1 MDRHPRHGNAPRH
14 RHHLTTRKFRN
25 QKQPSGNRRLFLCE
39 EICEVA
45 AGDRRRLRCAHIF
58 CHSIGGDA
66 AAARPADLDAESAL
80 GRAAA
85 PQLPDSR
92 RRMQKPRKFASSC
105 IGIQRCGFSWID
117 RRKTDVYEE
126 NHPEGWFSTL
136 AVRGTFHCSRQTCGF
151 GCRIRARASSR
162 IPIRQATERG

>member
-39 EICEVA
+39 ESCEVA
-45 AGDRRRLRCAHIF
+45 AGASPHPTVCIIL
-58 CHSIGGDA
+58 HSYFSHRSRQTCRFGCRI
-66 AAARPADLDAESAL
+66 
-80 GRAAA
+80 RAPPLFA

-136 AVRGTFHCSRQTCGF
+136 AVRGTLYHENIRFSPVGLR
-151 GCRIRARASSR
+151 RIRLSLTSR
-162 IPIRQATERG
+162 WCST

>member
-1 MDRHPRHGNAPRH
+1 MDRHSRHGNAPRH
-14 RHHLTTRKFRN
+14 RHHLTARKFRN

-45 AGDRRRLRCAHIF
+45 AGDRRRLRYVSFYLYIL
-58 CHSIGGDA
+58 SA
-66 AAARPADLDAESAL
+66 AAAGPADLDAEFAL

>member
-14 RHHLTTRKFRN
+14 RHHLNPSKRKN
-25 QKQPSGNRRLFLCE
+25 
-39 EICEVA
+39 
-45 AGDRRRLRCAHIF
+45 DRRATDGCFLWEFARLRREQAPALWCAHIF

-136 AVRGTFHCSRQTCGF
+136 AVRGTLYLENIRFSPVGLR
-151 GCRIRARASSR
+151 RIRLSLTSR
-162 IPIRQATERG
+162 WCST